1 MAVRKTA
8 SFRFYD
14 IAGVYI
20 GTITN
25 ANFESFRKVMNGGLG
40 DMTINLAMGF
50 AECYESAY
58 TVPGNRVEMVVVDAE
73 TPPDGVVMYSGFIVT
88 RSPQIAGKM
97 ESVKLTCRGHAAK
110 FPFLPLKQG
119 TQTVLRTNTA
129 NGLTTGATASAAAL
143 NTIFKSIIDR
153 YRAETAYPVL
163 NYSATSMDT
172 FAETLTYHFRTKN
185 LTWPINKL
193 NENAPVGTYWRTGAD
208 NIVYF
213 KKRSATPDHILTL
226 GAHFE
231 EIIDNETLDGMINR
245 QHFSYNGSPP
255 TTARM
260 YSRTASVQQYG
271 DWWDWRTDGRYTVV
285 GEING
290 VVNATLDA
298 YSQPPRQTVITVP
311 DNNGD
316 RKVGYDIEKLE
327 PGQTVSILN
336 LPASA
341 QLNFPVMFQIA
352 AIDYSLD
359 RAIIELNTP
368 SVDLARELSRIEAA
382 SAAETSET
390 VPTSYTA
397 V

>member
-1 MAVRKTA
+1 MAVNKTA

-20 GTITN
+20 GTITD
-25 ANFESFRKVMNGGLG
+25 ANFENFRKVMNGGLG

-88 RSPQIAGKM
+88 RSPQISGQA

-110 FPFLPLKQG
+110 FPYLPLKSG

-129 NGLTTGATASAAAL
+129 SGLTTGATASAATL
-143 NTIFKSIIDR
+143 DKIFKAIIDR

-163 NYSATSMDT
+163 NYSATSMDAFT
-172 FAETLTYHFRTKN
+172 ETLTYHFKTKN
-185 LTWPINKL
+185 ITWPINKL
-193 NENAPVGTYWRTGAD
+193 NDNAPVGSYWYTGAD
-208 NIVYF
+208 NVVYF
-213 KKRSATPDHILTL
+213 KKRSTTPDHILTL

-231 EIIDNETLDGMINR
+231 EIVDNETLDGMINR

-255 TTARM
+255 TAARLF
-260 YSRTASVQQYG
+260 SRTPSVNQYG
-271 DWWDWRTDGRYTVV
+271 DWWDWRSDGRYTVIAEV
-285 GEING
+285 TR
-290 VVNATLDA
+290 VANATLDA
-298 YSQPPRQTVITVP
+298 YSVPPRQTVITVP

-316 RKVGYDIEKLE
+316 REIGYNIEMFE
-327 PGQTVSILN
+327 PGQTVAILN
-336 LPASA
+336 LPAGA
-341 QLNFPVMFQIA
+341 QMNFPAMFQIA

-359 RAIIELNTP
+359 RAVIELNTP
-368 SVDLARELSRIEAA
+368 SVDLARELARIEAA
-382 SAAETSET
+382 NAAETSEDA
-390 VPTSYTA
+390 PTSYTT
-397 V
+397 